1 MNGKVQLES
10 IDLRVYTGK
19 TFYTIIDIFK
29 FVKDSDL
36 KDIQV
41 FIVGDED
48 AYLDEI
54 SPSFEVENTQ
64 ELTKE
69 ALKWIIRNVDIVDRV
84 VEE

>member
-10 IDLRVYTGK
+10 IDLNVYSGK

-29 FVKDSDL
+29 FVKDQDL

-41 FIVGDED
+41 FMVGDED
-48 AYLDEI
+48 TYLDDI
-54 SPSFEVENTQ
+54 STSFEVENTQ

-69 ALKWIIRNVDIVDRV
+69 ALKWIIRNVEIVDKV
-84 VEE
+84 VEL